1 MNRLPH
7 FFALLCL
14 LIVALSPL
22 ALALHSAIAM
32 EGMPSFATSIDRVQ
46 PKLVKIYGAGGF
58 RGLEAYQSGFLISSE
73 GHVLTVWS
81 YVLDTDAPRV
91 TLNDGRR
98 FDAEILGVDPWLEI
112 AVLKFDGNDLA
123 HFSLE
128 QAAEGQV
135 GERILA
141 FSNLFGV
148 ATGSEPASVQRGV
161 ISAVTQLKARRGVF
175 QTQYAGPVYV
185 LDAMTNNPG
194 AAGGGLTAL
203 DGRLLGLLG
212 KELKNRQ
219 DNTWLNYALPVD
231 AVRDSVAGIIAG
243 QPQKPPEPT
252 SIPVRKPVD
261 LPQLGVDLVPHV
273 VDGTPPF
280 VDAVRPGSAAAKA
293 GLRPDDLILFVGD
306 VLVQSINDL
315 DRQCGQIESGNTLLM
330 LVRRGEAIEKIE
342 LETESSQPRRPRT
355 GESFR

>member
-1 MNRLPH
+1 MRIKRTIH
-7 FFALLCL
+7 A
-14 LIVALSPL
+14 
-22 ALALHSAIAM
+22 ALALLMLFGAVSTAC
-32 EGMPSFATSIDRVQ
+32 GRSLATQVDRVQ
-46 PKLVKIYGAGGF
+46 PKIVKLYGAGGI
-58 RGLEAYQSGFLISSE
+58 RNLEAYQTGILISAD

-81 YVLDTDAPRV
+81 NVLDTDAVRA
-91 TLNDGRR
+91 TLHDGRSYE
-98 FDAEILGVDPWLEI
+98 AEIVGVDPWLEI
-112 AVLKFDGNDLA
+112 AVLKIEGNDLA

-128 QAAEGQV
+128 QAAEGRV

-175 QTQYAGPVYV
+175 KTQYAGPVYV

-355 GESFR
+355 GESLR